1 MANVLLGKTV
11 SDKAT
16 ELLIERV
23 AQLKAKG
30 IEPTLAIVRVGAS
43 EDDLSYE
50 RGALNRAE
58 RVGVKV
64 DVRALPID
72 ISQAAIEK
80 ELEMINHDTSIH
92 GCLLFRPLPKHLDEK
107 KVCDTLRPEKDIDG
121 ITSASMAGIFMGV
134 DTGFAPCT
142 AEAAMEMLKHNDIPI
157 KGARAIVIGRSLVI
171 GKPVAMMLLKE
182 NATVTIC
189 HTRTVD
195 LPGVTREGDIIIA
208 CAGAAEMV
216 KADFVKPGQT
226 IIDVG
231 INFTEDGRLVGDVAF
246 DKVEPVVANITPVP
260 RGVGSVTTT
269 ILMQHV
275 VEAASRVCH
284 PSCGCS

>member
-1 MANVLLGKTV
+1 MANILLGKDV
-11 SDKAT
+11 ADKAT

-23 AQLKAKG
+23 EKLKAKG
-30 IEPTLAIVRVGAS
+30 IEPTLAIVRVGEN

-50 RGALNRAE
+50 RGALKRAE

-64 DVRALPID
+64 DVRVLPID
-72 ISQAAIEK
+72 ISQSAIEK
-80 ELEMINHDTSIH
+80 ELEMINYDASIH
-92 GCLLFRPLPKHLDEK
+92 GCLLFRPLPKHLNEK
-107 KVCDTLRPEKDIDG
+107 KVCDTLRPEKDVDG

-142 AEAAMEMLKHNDIPI
+142 AEAAMAVLKHNDIPI

-182 NATVTIC
+182 NATVTTC

-208 CAGAAEMV
+208 CAGVAEMV
-216 KADFVKPGQT
+216 TAEHVKPGQT

-231 INFTEDGRLVGDVAF
+231 INFTDDGRLVGDVAF
-246 DKVEPVVANITPVP
+246 DEVEPIVENITPVP

-275 VEAASRVCH
+275 VEAAERASTA
-284 PSCGCS
+284 

>member
-1 MANVLLGKTV
+1 MANILLGKDV
-11 SDKAT
+11 ADKAT

-23 AQLKAKG
+23 EKLKAKG
-30 IEPTLAIVRVGAS
+30 IEPTLAIVRVGEN

-50 RGALNRAE
+50 RGALKRAE

-64 DVRALPID
+64 DVRVLPID
-72 ISQAAIEK
+72 ISQSAIEK
-80 ELEMINHDTSIH
+80 ELEMINYDASIH
-92 GCLLFRPLPKHLDEK
+92 GCLLFRPLPKHLNEK
-107 KVCDTLRPEKDIDG
+107 KVCDTLRPEKDVDG

-142 AEAAMEMLKHNDIPI
+142 AEAAMAVLKHNDIPI

-182 NATVTIC
+182 NATVTTC

-195 LPGVTREGDIIIA
+195 LPGVTRDGDIIIA

-216 KADFVKPGQT
+216 TAEHVKSGQT

-231 INFTEDGRLVGDVAF
+231 INFTDDGRLVGDVAF
-246 DKVEPVVANITPVP
+246 EEVEPIVENITPVP

-275 VEAASRVCH
+275 VEAAERASMA
-284 PSCGCS
+284 

>member
-1 MANVLLGKTV
+1 MANILLGKDV
-11 SDKAT
+11 ADKAT

-23 AQLKAKG
+23 EKLRAKG
-30 IEPTLAIVRVGAS
+30 IEPTLAIVRVGEN

-50 RGALNRAE
+50 RGALKRAE

-64 DVRALPID
+64 DVRVLPID

-80 ELEMINHDTSIH
+80 ELEMINYDASIH
-92 GCLLFRPLPKHLDEK
+92 GCLLFRPLPKHLNEK
-107 KVCDTLRPEKDIDG
+107 KVCDTLRPEKDVDG

-142 AEAAMEMLKHNDIPI
+142 AEAAMAVLKHNDIPI

-182 NATVTIC
+182 NATVTTC

-208 CAGAAEMV
+208 CAGVAEMV
-216 KADFVKPGQT
+216 TAEHVKPGQT

-231 INFTEDGRLVGDVAF
+231 INFTDDGRLVGDVAF
-246 DKVEPVVANITPVP
+246 DEVEPIVENITPVP

-275 VEAASRVCH
+275 VEAAERASTA
-284 PSCGCS
+284 

>member
-1 MANVLLGKTV
+1 MANILLGKDV
-11 SDKAT
+11 ADKAT

-23 AQLKAKG
+23 EKLRAKG
-30 IEPTLAIVRVGAS
+30 IEPTLAIVRVGEN

-50 RGALNRAE
+50 RGALKRAE

-64 DVRALPID
+64 DVRVLPID

-80 ELEMINHDTSIH
+80 ELEMINYDASIH
-92 GCLLFRPLPKHLDEK
+92 GCLLFRPLPKHLNEK
-107 KVCDTLRPEKDIDG
+107 KVCDTLRPEKDVDG

-142 AEAAMEMLKHNDIPI
+142 AEAAMAVLKHNDITI

-182 NATVTIC
+182 NATVTTC

-208 CAGAAEMV
+208 CAGVAEMV
-216 KADFVKPGQT
+216 TAEHVKPGQT

-231 INFTEDGRLVGDVAF
+231 INFTDDGRLVGDVAF
-246 DKVEPVVANITPVP
+246 DEVEPIVENITPVP

-275 VEAASRVCH
+275 VEAAERASTA
-284 PSCGCS
+284 

>member
-11 SDKAT
+11 ADKAT

-23 AQLKAKG
+23 AQLKEKG

-50 RGALNRAE
+50 RGALKRAE
-58 RVGVKV
+58 KVGVKV

-80 ELEMINHDTSIH
+80 ELEMINYDTSIH
-92 GCLLFRPLPKHLDEK
+92 GCLLFRPLPKHLNEK
-107 KVCDTLRPEKDIDG
+107 KICDTLRPEKDVDG

-142 AEAAMEMLKHNDIPI
+142 AEAAMAMLKHNDISI
-157 KGARAIVIGRSLVI
+157 KGARAVVIGRSLVI

-182 NATVTIC
+182 NATVTTC

-195 LPGVTREGDIIIA
+195 LPGVAREGDIIIA
-208 CAGAAEMV
+208 CAGVAEMV
-216 KADFVKPGQT
+216 TADFVKPGQT
-226 IIDVG
+226 VIDVG

-246 DKVEPVVANITPVP
+246 DEVEPIVANITPVP

-275 VEAASRVCH
+275 VEAAERTLSA
-284 PSCGCS
+284 

>member
-1 MANVLLGKTV
+1 MANILLGKDV
-11 SDKAT
+11 ADKAT

-23 AQLKAKG
+23 EKLKAKG
-30 IEPTLAIVRVGAS
+30 IEPTLAIVRVGEN

-50 RGALNRAE
+50 RGALKRAE

-64 DVRALPID
+64 DVRVLPID

-80 ELEMINHDTSIH
+80 ELEMINYDASIH
-92 GCLLFRPLPKHLDEK
+92 GCLLFRPLPKHLNEK
-107 KVCDTLRPEKDIDG
+107 KVCDTLRPEKDVDG

-142 AEAAMEMLKHNDIPI
+142 AEAAMAVLKHNDIPI

-182 NATVTIC
+182 NATVTTC

-208 CAGAAEMV
+208 CAGVAEMV
-216 KADFVKPGQT
+216 TAEHVKPGQT

-231 INFTEDGRLVGDVAF
+231 INFTDDGRLVGDVAF
-246 DKVEPVVANITPVP
+246 DEVEPIVENITPVP

-275 VEAASRVCH
+275 VEAAERASMA
-284 PSCGCS
+284 

>member
-1 MANVLLGKTV
+1 MANILLGKDV
-11 SDKAT
+11 ADKAT

-23 AQLKAKG
+23 EKLKAKG
-30 IEPTLAIVRVGAS
+30 IEPTLAIVRVGEN

-50 RGALNRAE
+50 RGALKRAE

-64 DVRALPID
+64 DVRVLPID
-72 ISQAAIEK
+72 ISQSAIEK
-80 ELEMINHDTSIH
+80 ELEMINYDASIH
-92 GCLLFRPLPKHLDEK
+92 GCLLFRPLPKHLNEK
-107 KVCDTLRPEKDIDG
+107 KVCDTLRPEKDVDG

-142 AEAAMEMLKHNDIPI
+142 AEAAMAVLKHNDIPI

-182 NATVTIC
+182 NATVTTC

-195 LPGVTREGDIIIA
+195 LPGVTRDGDIIIA

-216 KADFVKPGQT
+216 TAEHVKSGQT

-231 INFTEDGRLVGDVAF
+231 INFTDDGRLVGDVAF
-246 DKVEPVVANITPVP
+246 DEVEPIVENITPVP

-275 VEAASRVCH
+275 VEAAERASMA
-284 PSCGCS
+284 

>member
-1 MANVLLGKTV
+1 MANILLGKDV
-11 SDKAT
+11 ADKAT

-23 AQLKAKG
+23 EKLKAKG
-30 IEPTLAIVRVGAS
+30 IEPTLAIVRVGEN

-50 RGALNRAE
+50 RGALKRAE

-64 DVRALPID
+64 DVRVLPID
-72 ISQAAIEK
+72 ISQSAIEK
-80 ELEMINHDTSIH
+80 ELEMINYDASIH
-92 GCLLFRPLPKHLDEK
+92 GCLLFRPLPKHLNEK
-107 KVCDTLRPEKDIDG
+107 KVCDTLRPEKDVDG

-142 AEAAMEMLKHNDIPI
+142 AEAAMAVLKHNDIPI

-182 NATVTIC
+182 NATVTTC

-195 LPGVTREGDIIIA
+195 LPGVTRDGDIIIA

-216 KADFVKPGQT
+216 TAEHVKSGQT

-231 INFTEDGRLVGDVAF
+231 INFTDDGRLVGDVAF
-246 DKVEPVVANITPVP
+246 EEVEPIVENITPVP

-275 VEAASRVCH
+275 VEAAERASTA
-284 PSCGCS
+284 

>member
-1 MANVLLGKTV
+1 MANVLLGKDV
-11 SDKAT
+11 ADKAT

-23 AQLKAKG
+23 EKLKAKG
-30 IEPTLAIVRVGAS
+30 IEPTLAIVRVGEN

-50 RGALNRAE
+50 RGALKRAE

-64 DVRALPID
+64 DVRVLPID
-72 ISQAAIEK
+72 ISQSAIEK
-80 ELEMINHDTSIH
+80 ELEMINYDASIH
-92 GCLLFRPLPKHLDEK
+92 GCLLFRPLPKHLNEK
-107 KVCDTLRPEKDIDG
+107 KVCDTLRPEKDVDG

-142 AEAAMEMLKHNDIPI
+142 AEAAMAVLKHNDIPI

-182 NATVTIC
+182 NATVTTC

-195 LPGVTREGDIIIA
+195 LPGVTRDGDIIIA

-216 KADFVKPGQT
+216 TAEHVKSGQT

-231 INFTEDGRLVGDVAF
+231 INFTDDGRLVGDVAF
-246 DKVEPVVANITPVP
+246 DEVEPIVENITPVP

-275 VEAASRVCH
+275 VEAAERASMA
-284 PSCGCS
+284 

>member
-1 MANVLLGKTV
+1 MANVLLGKDV
-11 SDKAT
+11 ADKAT

-23 AQLKAKG
+23 EKLKAKG
-30 IEPTLAIVRVGAS
+30 IEPTLAIVRVGEN

-50 RGALNRAE
+50 RGALKRAE

-64 DVRALPID
+64 DVRVLPID
-72 ISQAAIEK
+72 ISQSAIEK
-80 ELEMINHDTSIH
+80 ELEMINYDASIH
-92 GCLLFRPLPKHLDEK
+92 GCLLFRPLPKHLNEK
-107 KVCDTLRPEKDIDG
+107 KVCDTLRPEKDVDG

-142 AEAAMEMLKHNDIPI
+142 AEAAMAVLKHNDIPI

-182 NATVTIC
+182 NATVTTC

-195 LPGVTREGDIIIA
+195 LPSVTRDGDIIIA

-216 KADFVKPGQT
+216 TAEHVKSGQT

-231 INFTEDGRLVGDVAF
+231 INFTDDGRLVGDVAF
-246 DKVEPVVANITPVP
+246 DEVEPIVENITPVP

-275 VEAASRVCH
+275 VEAAERASMA
-284 PSCGCS
+284 

>member
-1 MANVLLGKTV
+1 MANILLGKDV
-11 SDKAT
+11 ADKAT

-23 AQLKAKG
+23 EKLKAKG
-30 IEPTLAIVRVGAS
+30 IEPTLAIVRVGEN

-50 RGALNRAE
+50 RGALKRAE

-64 DVRALPID
+64 DVRVLPID

-80 ELEMINHDTSIH
+80 ELEMINYDASIH
-92 GCLLFRPLPKHLDEK
+92 GCLLFRPLPKHLNEK
-107 KVCDTLRPEKDIDG
+107 KVCDTLRPEKDVDG

-142 AEAAMEMLKHNDIPI
+142 AEAAMAVLKHNDIPI

-182 NATVTIC
+182 NATVTTC

-208 CAGAAEMV
+208 CAGVAEMV
-216 KADFVKPGQT
+216 TAEHVKPGQT

-231 INFTEDGRLVGDVAF
+231 INFTDDGRLVGDVAF
-246 DKVEPVVANITPVP
+246 DEVEPIVENITPVP

-275 VEAASRVCH
+275 VEAAERASTA
-284 PSCGCS
+284 

>member
-1 MANVLLGKTV
+1 MANILLGKDV
-11 SDKAT
+11 ADKAT

-23 AQLKAKG
+23 EKLKAKG
-30 IEPTLAIVRVGAS
+30 IEPTLAIVRVGEN

-50 RGALNRAE
+50 RGALKRAE

-64 DVRALPID
+64 DVRVLPID
-72 ISQAAIEK
+72 ISQSAIEK
-80 ELEMINHDTSIH
+80 ELEMINYDASIH
-92 GCLLFRPLPKHLDEK
+92 GCLLFRPLPKHLNEK
-107 KVCDTLRPEKDIDG
+107 KVCDTLRPEKDVDG

-142 AEAAMEMLKHNDIPI
+142 AEAAITILKHNDIPI

-182 NATVTIC
+182 NATVTTC

-195 LPGVTREGDIIIA
+195 LPGVTRDGDIIIA

-216 KADFVKPGQT
+216 TAEHVKSGQT

-231 INFTEDGRLVGDVAF
+231 INFTDDGRLVGDVAF
-246 DKVEPVVANITPVP
+246 EEVEPIVENITPVP

-275 VEAASRVCH
+275 VEAAERASMA
-284 PSCGCS
+284 

>member
-1 MANVLLGKTV
+1 MANILLGKDV
-11 SDKAT
+11 ADKAT

-23 AQLKAKG
+23 EKLKAKG
-30 IEPTLAIVRVGAS
+30 IEPTLAIVRVGEN

-50 RGALNRAE
+50 RGALKRAE

-64 DVRALPID
+64 DVRVLPID
-72 ISQAAIEK
+72 ISQSAIEK
-80 ELEMINHDTSIH
+80 ELEMINYDASIH
-92 GCLLFRPLPKHLDEK
+92 GCLLFRPLPKHLNEK

-142 AEAAMEMLKHNDIPI
+142 AEAAMAVLKHNDIPI

-182 NATVTIC
+182 NATVTTC

-208 CAGAAEMV
+208 CAGVAEMV
-216 KADFVKPGQT
+216 TAEHVKPGQT

-231 INFTEDGRLVGDVAF
+231 INFTDDGRLVGDVAF
-246 DKVEPVVANITPVP
+246 DEVEPIVENITPVP

-275 VEAASRVCH
+275 VEAAERASMA
-284 PSCGCS
+284 